1 MFHSSRLHPIISI
14 SLLFSKTQAIPSNIW
29 HVSIFQGPAPPP
41 GKGPPIAASAV
52 RDISFL
58 PTQIG
63 SIIGAYLFSV
73 VVIGVALL
81 LIGRR
86 LRQAALSSPCTLAMQ
101 MVKPGQSEPN
111 KAFDPSPIS
120 PHVGNPYSMSAS
132 STGEMKGSTWPSPEK
147 SKSGNTWPSIG
158 KSHRKQASMQSSV
171 VTFDENVIE
180 EDKMKNEQEMDRLY
194 AAVMEHDIQKSTS
207 RLDLGENQTP
217 QTPTGPPEFQH
228 LRSSSAVQQPS
239 STIPRAETQSLGRT
253 LTVSPTLQTRPS
265 PLTIHSR
272 TSSRSSFGS
281 FGKKRSIRHLPISPP
296 MGSPELTSHHAS
308 MYGESEPLS
317 PRFYKPGPPPPT
329 PPREHY
335 SIPEHGYDLYQQGG
349 SRRSELS
356 DYENAPRT
364 SIPSFKTTTE
374 GDTRSQLYSS
384 REENDIPLRDLTKQK
399 RTPAPLALRTHN
411 GSSASPGLQMP
422 LGSAPL
428 PLRNSRPSGYSSDR
442 PLSTI
447 KATVL
452 ERKLP
457 EHRVP
462 GTPRTGVP
470 QTPYSPYMPF
480 TPLTPMTPSRL
491 VTKQERKRREREEGR
506 RVATID
512 DAVEEEGD
520 MWGNGYP

>member
-1 MFHSSRLHPIISI
+1 MSHLSFLHSIISI
-14 SLLFSKTQAIPSNIW
+14 SLLFSKAQAIPSNIW

-41 GKGPPIAASAV
+41 ARGPPITASAV
-52 RDISFL
+52 RDSSFL
-58 PTQIG
+58 PTQVG
-63 SIIGAYLFSV
+63 SIIGAYIFSV
-73 VVIGVALL
+73 VIIGVALL

-86 LRQAALSSPCTLAMQ
+86 LRQRALSSPRTLAMQ
-101 MVKPGQSEPN
+101 MVKPAQCEAN
-111 KAFDPSPIS
+111 NAFDPSPIS
-120 PHVGNPYSMSAS
+120 PQVGNPYSAN
-132 STGEMKGSTWPSPEK
+132 STVDMKSSTWPSPEK
-147 SKSGNTWPSIG
+147 SKSGSIWPSVG
-158 KSHRKQASMQSSV
+158 KGHRKQASMQSSV

-194 AAVMEHDIQKSTS
+194 AAVMEHDIQKSTL
-207 RLDLGENQTP
+207 RLDLGGDQRSQTP
-217 QTPTGPPEFQH
+217 KAPPEFQH
-228 LRSSSAVQQPS
+228 LRSSPAFQQSS
-239 STIPRAETQSLGRT
+239 STIPRAETQSPGRT
-253 LTVSPTLQTRPS
+253 LTVSPTPQPRPS

-281 FGKKRSIRHLPISPP
+281 FGKKRSIRQLPISPP

-308 MYGESEPLS
+308 LYGESEPLS

-335 SIPEHGYDLYQQGG
+335 SIPEHGYDLFQQES
-349 SRRSELS
+349 SRRSELP
-356 DYENAPRT
+356 DYDNAPRT
-364 SIPSFKTTTE
+364 SIPSFKTTIE
-374 GDTRSQLYSS
+374 GDTRSQVYSS
-384 REENDIPLRDLTKQK
+384 RGDNDIPLRDLTKQK
-399 RTPAPLALRTHN
+399 RTPAPLSLRTNN
-411 GSSASPGLQMP
+411 GSSASPGFHLP
-422 LGSAPL
+422 LASAPL
-428 PLRNSRPSGYSSDR
+428 PLRNPRSSDYSSDR
-442 PLSTI
+442 PPSTI

-457 EHRVP
+457 EHRIP

>member
-14 SLLFSKTQAIPSNIW
+14 SLLFSKAQAIPSKIW
-29 HVSIFQGPAPPP
+29 HVSIFQGPAPPA

-86 LRQAALSSPCTLAMQ
+86 LRQAALSSPCTLAME
-101 MVKPGQSEPN
+101 MVKPSQSEPN

-120 PHVGNPYSMSAS
+120 PHIGNPYSMSAS

-147 SKSGNTWPSIG
+147 SKSGNIWPSIG
-158 KSHRKQASMQSSV
+158 KGHRKQASMQSSV

-180 EDKMKNEQEMDRLY
+180 EDKMKNEQELDRLY

-207 RLDLGENQTP
+207 RLDLGESQTP
-217 QTPTGPPEFQH
+217 QTPKGPPEFQH
-228 LRSSSAVQQPS
+228 LRSSSASQQPS

-308 MYGESEPLS
+308 KYGESEPLS

-335 SIPEHGYDLYQQGG
+335 SIPEHGYDLYQQEG

-374 GDTRSQLYSS
+374 GDTRSQVYSS
-384 REENDIPLRDLTKQK
+384 RGENDIPLRDLTKQK
-399 RTPAPLALRTHN
+399 RTPAPLALRTNN

-422 LGSAPL
+422 LASAPL

-457 EHRVP
+457 EHRIP

>member
-1 MFHSSRLHPIISI
+1 
-14 SLLFSKTQAIPSNIW
+14 
-29 HVSIFQGPAPPP
+29 
-41 GKGPPIAASAV
+41 
-52 RDISFL
+52 
-58 PTQIG
+58 
-63 SIIGAYLFSV
+63 
-73 VVIGVALL
+73 
-81 LIGRR
+81 
-86 LRQAALSSPCTLAMQ
+86 
-101 MVKPGQSEPN
+101 
-111 KAFDPSPIS
+111 
-120 PHVGNPYSMSAS
+120 
-132 STGEMKGSTWPSPEK
+132 
-147 SKSGNTWPSIG
+147 
-158 KSHRKQASMQSSV
+158 
-171 VTFDENVIE
+171 
-180 EDKMKNEQEMDRLY
+180 MKNEQEMDRLY

-207 RLDLGENQTP
+207 RLDLGESQTP
-217 QTPTGPPEFQH
+217 QTPKGPPEFQH

-239 STIPRAETQSLGRT
+239 STIPHAETQSLGRT

-308 MYGESEPLS
+308 KYGESEPLS

-335 SIPEHGYDLYQQGG
+335 SIPEHGYDLYQQEG

-374 GDTRSQLYSS
+374 GDTRSQVYSS
-384 REENDIPLRDLTKQK
+384 RGENDIPLRDLSKQK
-399 RTPAPLALRTHN
+399 RTPAPLALRTNN

-422 LGSAPL
+422 LASAPL

-457 EHRVP
+457 EHRIP

>member
-1 MFHSSRLHPIISI
+1 MFHLSLLYSIISI
-14 SLLFSKTQAIPSNIW
+14 SLLFSKAQAIPSNVW
-29 HVSIFQGPAPPP
+29 HVSIFQGAAPPP
-41 GKGPPIAASAV
+41 GKGPPIATSAV

-73 VVIGVALL
+73 LIIGVALL

-86 LRQAALSSPCTLAMQ
+86 LRQAALSSPRTLAMQ
-101 MVKPGQSEPN
+101 MVKPGENEHSQ
-111 KAFDPSPIS
+111 AFDPSPIS
-120 PHVGNPYSMSAS
+120 PQVDNPYSAS
-132 STGEMKGSTWPSPEK
+132 STVDMKSSTWPSPEK
-147 SKSGNTWPSIG
+147 SKSGYNWPSIG

-207 RLDLGENQTP
+207 RLDLGESQTP
-217 QTPTGPPEFQH
+217 QTPKVPPEFQH
-228 LRSSSAVQQPS
+228 LRSSSAFQEPS
-239 STIPRAETQSLGRT
+239 STSPRAETQSPGRT
-253 LTVSPTLQTRPS
+253 LTVSPTPQPRPS

-272 TSSRSSFGS
+272 SSSRSSFGS

-296 MGSPELTSHHAS
+296 MGSPDLTSHHAS
-308 MYGESEPLS
+308 LYGESEPLS

-335 SIPEHGYDLYQQGG
+335 SIPEHGYDPFQQES
-349 SRRSELS
+349 SRRSEIS
-356 DYENAPRT
+356 DHEKAPRT
-364 SIPSFKTTTE
+364 SIPRFKTTME
-374 GDTRSQLYSS
+374 GDTRSQVHSS
-384 REENDIPLRDLTKQK
+384 RGDSGIPLRDLTKQK
-399 RTPAPLALRTHN
+399 RTPAPLSLRTNN
-411 GSSASPGLQMP
+411 GSSATPGLHLP

-428 PLRNSRPSGYSSDR
+428 PLRNPRSLGYSSDR
-442 PLSTI
+442 PPSTI

-457 EHRVP
+457 EHRIP

-512 DAVEEEGD
+512 DAVEEEED